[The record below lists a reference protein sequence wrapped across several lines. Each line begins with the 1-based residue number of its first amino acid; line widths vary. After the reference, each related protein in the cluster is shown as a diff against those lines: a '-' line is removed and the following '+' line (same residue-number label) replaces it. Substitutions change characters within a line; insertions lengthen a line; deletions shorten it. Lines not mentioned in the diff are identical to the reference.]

1 MERDFDQYE
10 RKSRAWLWILLLVL
24 VAFVGGG
31 FATGYAITH
40 DVRTARML
48 HLQSIDEAQ
57 AQAALA
63 QHIVVR
69 PAQAGVPAPAGTP
82 AATDPQMTTRL
93 TTLEDKVDDIEAQA
107 REATGDASRAEGLL
121 VTFAA
126 RRALDRGVE
135 LGYLEGL
142 LRQRFGNTQPQA
154 VATILSAARQ
164 PVTLADLQ
172 NGLDTIAPILSASSA
187 PQQSWWQSVRR
198 EMAGLVVVRR
208 TGEPS
213 TVPADRVARAGRM
226 LEAGQVDAALAEIVR
241 LPDHR
246 AADGWIVSAR
256 RYLSGRAALDQIE
269 TAALLDPGTP
279 RAPSGASGWPAAP
292 PRPAPAPTP
301 APVRPTS
308 G

>member
-1 MERDFDQYE
+1 MERDYDPYE
-10 RKSRAWLWILLLVL
+10 RRSRAWLWALLLVL
-24 VAFVGGG
+24 AAFVGGG
-31 FATGYAITH
+31 FAMGYAVTH
-40 DVRTARML
+40 DARTARML
-48 HLQSIDEAQ
+48 HLQTIEQAQ

-69 PAQAGVPAPAGTP
+69 PSPATTPAPTTP
-82 AATDPQMTTRL
+82 PVAAADPQMATRVA
-93 TTLEDKVDDIEAQA
+93 TLEDKVDDIEAQA
-107 REATGDASRAEGLL
+107 REATGDASRAGGLL

-164 PVTLADLQ
+164 PVTLVDLQ
-172 NGLDTIAPILSASSA
+172 NGLDAIAPTLSASGA
-187 PQQSWWQSVRR
+187 PQTSWWQSFRH
-198 EMAGLVVVRR
+198 ELAGMVVVRR
-208 TGEPS
+208 SGEPS
-213 TVPADRVARAGRM
+213 AVPADRVARAGRR

-246 AADGWIVSAR
+246 AADGWIVAAR

-279 RAPSGASGWPAAP
+279 RTPPGASGWPAAP
-292 PRPAPAPTP
+292 QAPHP
-301 APVRPTS
+301 APVKPAA